1 VVAYIFFGQALT
13 AVRGDAFLT
22 DVAMALMGR
31 YRGGSAKMAV
41 VSSSLY
47 GTVSGSAVANV
58 VVDGAV
64 TIPMMKRSGYPPHLA
79 AAIEAVSSNGGQIMP
94 PVMGAAAFLIAEY
107 LGEIVVTM
115 LTASIGVVLL
125 GIGCVGYFFRPL
137 SWSKRAWAFAAAAL
151 LMMPPQAWLPE
162 LAADAMGLAAGLAL
176 LGWERRARAT
186 SAAARDVA
194 ASPTAR
200 R

>member
-1 VVAYIFFGQALT
+1 M
-13 AVRGDAFLT
+13 RGDAFLT
-22 DVAMALMGR
+22 GFAMALMGR

-107 LGEIVVTM
+107 L
-115 LTASIGVVLL
+115 SIPYGQVAL
-125 GIGCVGYFFRPL
+125 
-137 SWSKRAWAFAAAAL
+137 AAAL
-151 LMMPPQAWLPE
+151 PA
-162 LAADAMGLAAGLAL
+162 AL
-176 LGWERRARAT
+176 LLPGAVRPDRSRGGEGGAHRSAT
-186 SAAARDVA
+186 RGAPEAA
-194 ASPTAR
+194 
-200 R
+200 

>member
-1 VVAYIFFGQALT
+1 ML
-13 AVRGDAFLT
+13 
-22 DVAMALMGR
+22 
-31 YRGGSAKMAV
+31 
-41 VSSSLY
+41 SLI
-47 GTVSGSAVANV
+47 T
-58 VVDGAV
+58 
-64 TIPMMKRSGYPPHLA
+64 PPDCLATYTA
-79 AAIEAVSSNGGQIMP
+79 AAIAKADFWKTGWTGMRLGIVAYVVP
-94 PVMGAAAFLIAEY
+94 FVFVFHPALIGRGT

-125 GIGCVGYFFRPL
+125 GIGCVGYLFRPL